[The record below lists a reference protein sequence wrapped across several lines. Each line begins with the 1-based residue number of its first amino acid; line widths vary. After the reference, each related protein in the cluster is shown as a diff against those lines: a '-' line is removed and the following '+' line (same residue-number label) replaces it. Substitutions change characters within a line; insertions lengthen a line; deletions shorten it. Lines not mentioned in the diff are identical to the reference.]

1 MTQQARRLE
10 QVITKT
16 VRLPY
21 LLFLPQ
27 GYGTDPDQRWPLIL
41 FLHGSGQR
49 GDDLEI
55 LKRHGIPR
63 IVEGDPRFPFI
74 AVSPQ
79 CRAQWDWSMEMDAL
93 DTLLQA
99 IVAGYAVDERR
110 IYLTGL
116 SMGGRAAWHLATLF
130 PQRFA
135 ALAPVCGRRP
145 DLLRNTPNMAALKH
159 LPVWVFHGAQDE
171 IVPLAESELLVGA
184 LRVAGGDVR
193 LTVYPDAAHD
203 SWTRT
208 YDNPDLY
215 AWFLQHTRSGDGLDT
230 AGHG

>member
-1 MTQQARRLE
+1 MTQQARLLD

-16 VRLPY
+16 VQLPY

-27 GYGTDPDQRWPLIL
+27 GYGTDPEQRWPLIL
-41 FLHGSGQR
+41 FLHGSGER

-55 LKRHGIPR
+55 LKQHGIPR
-63 IVEGDPRFPFI
+63 IVEGDPHFPFV

-79 CRAQWDWSMEMDAL
+79 CRAHWDWSMEMDAL
-93 DTLLQA
+93 DTLIQA
-99 IVAGYAVDERR
+99 IVAAYAVDERR

-116 SMGGRAAWHLATLF
+116 SMGGRGAWQLAAPF

-135 ALAPVCGRRP
+135 ALAPVCGRRH
-145 DLLRNTPNMAALKH
+145 DILRNTPNMAALKH
-159 LPVWVFHGAQDE
+159 LPVWVFHGARDE
-171 IVPLAESELLVGA
+171 IVPLAESETLVDA

-203 SWTRT
+203 SWTPA
-208 YDNPDLY
+208 YDNPALY
-215 AWFLQHTRSGDGLDT
+215 AWFLQHTRSSDAVDT
-230 AGHG
+230 AHHG